1 MTAKL
6 LQQQLGQCVRNSV
19 CHELFGS
26 CKILQIVTAA
36 YQPVCHPTDVE
47 SSEEGHVTRH
57 KKTSKLRD
65 MRLQFDRTLPMT
77 FLTVGTRNFDMS
89 QEANR

>member
-1 MTAKL
+1 
-6 LQQQLGQCVRNSV
+6 
-19 CHELFGS
+19 LFES
-26 CKILQIVTAA
+26 CEISQIVTAA

-47 SSEEGHVTRH
+47 SSEEGHVTRS

-65 MRLQFDRTLPMT
+65 MRLQFDTTLPMV
-77 FLTVGTRNFDMS
+77 FLTAGKRNFDMS